1 MKAATNLSNSL
12 HQQERWTEGDKERRL
27 RGQANE
33 ESSVGGEEEK
43 EVIQKRKK
51 DERERW
57 IMRTDRAEYFT
68 AGIFHTSHN
77 ISFPPSDSWV

>member
-12 HQQERWTEGDKERRL
+12 QQQERWIQEEKERRL
-27 RGQANE
+27 RGQADE